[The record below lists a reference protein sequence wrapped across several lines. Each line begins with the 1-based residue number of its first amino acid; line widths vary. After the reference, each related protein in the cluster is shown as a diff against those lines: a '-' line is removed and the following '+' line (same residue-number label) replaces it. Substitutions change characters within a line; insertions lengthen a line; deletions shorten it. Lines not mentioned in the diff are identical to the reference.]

1 MTKKIFTVLLAVV
14 LVFAFAGCAGKAADE
29 MTASSNSV
37 AYDTAAG
44 MDNGYE
50 YKSEAMSES
59 PMEESIEVEMEE
71 AGVDLSADASDL
83 PTDGRKIIRNTE
95 LTIET
100 KTFSESVRMLKQAVS
115 AAHGYVE
122 YSSLYSRGRTQSA
135 EYVCRVPSAEYADFL
150 QGVQGAG
157 SIVRTEERTEDATAQ
172 YVDIEA
178 RLKSLRTQEARLLK
192 LMEESGSLEELLN
205 VQDKLTEVQYQIE
218 SYTGQM
224 NVLTDRIDYATVRVY
239 LEEVDTY
246 TPVEPT
252 FGEEIADA
260 FSSMGR
266 NVKETVEF
274 LILAVIYLIP
284 LWIIGGIAA
293 VVIVIFVKRNKKKH
307 PKPPVP
313 PVYYPPEE
321 PKA

>member
-1 MTKKIFTVLLAVV
+1 MKKKIFAVLLALV
-14 LVFAFAGCAGKAADE
+14 LVLTCTGCAGAAKDE
-29 MTASSNSV
+29 MAYTSESV
-37 AYDTAAG
+37 T
-44 MDNGYE
+44 NGY
-50 YKSEAMSES
+50 YKGDAMPEAEA
-59 PMEESIEVEMEE
+59 PMEDYDVEEYAEMEE
-71 AGVDLSADASDL
+71 AGMELYEEGTDL
-83 PTDGRKIIRNTE
+83 PQDGRKIIRNTE

-100 KTFSESVRMLKQAVS
+100 KTFSESVRMLKQAVG
-115 AAHGYVE
+115 AANGYIE

-135 EYVCRVPSAEYADFL
+135 EYVCRVPSAEYAAFL

-178 RLKSLRTQEARLLK
+178 RLKSLRTQEARLLA
-192 LMEESGSLEELLN
+192 LMEESGSLEELLA
-205 VQDKLTEVQYQIE
+205 VQDKLMDVQYQIE

-260 FSSMGR
+260 FRGMCD
-266 NVKETVEF
+266 NVVAFGEF
-274 LILAVIYLIP
+274 LVLAVIYLIP
-284 LWIIGGIAA
+284 LWIVGGIAA
-293 VVIVIFVKRNKKKH
+293 VVIVIFTKRYKKKH
-307 PKPPVP
+307 PKQPTPPP
-313 PVYYPPEE
+313 YYPPAE

>member
-1 MTKKIFTVLLAVV
+1 MKKKIFTVLLAV
-14 LVFAFAGCAGKAADE
+14 LLAFAFTGCAGKAADE
-29 MTASSNSV
+29 MYTSSSSV

-44 MDNGYE
+44 MDGGYE
-50 YKSEAMSES
+50 YKEEAM
-59 PMEESIEVEMEE
+59 PEESIEMEIEE
-71 AGVDLSADASDL
+71 AGVDLSTDAADL
-83 PTDGRKIIRNTE
+83 PMDGRKIIRNTE

-100 KTFSESVRMLKQAVS
+100 KTFSDSVRLLKQAVS
-115 AAHGYVE
+115 AANGYVE
-122 YSSLYSRGRTQSA
+122 YSSLYSRGRTQNA
-135 EYVCRVPSAEYADFL
+135 EYVCRIPSAEYAGFL

-178 RLKSLRTQEARLLK
+178 RLRSLRTQEARLLE
-192 LMEESGSLEELLN
+192 LMKESGSLEELLA
-205 VQDKLTEVQYQIE
+205 VQDKLMEVQYQIE

-239 LEEVDTY
+239 LEEVETY

-252 FGEEIADA
+252 FGERIGEA
-260 FSSMGR
+260 FRGMGE
-266 NVKETVEF
+266 NVQSTAEF
-274 LILAVIYLIP
+274 LVLAVIYLIP
-284 LWIIGGIAA
+284 LWIIGAIAA
-293 VVIVIFVKRNKKKH
+293 VVIVILVKRNKKKH